1 MYGRQRWMND
11 WRSIK
16 NYRNNII
23 RKESVADYAELARSR
38 SARPRT
44 TETSQ
49 AIHNSEG

>member
-1 MYGRQRWMND
+1 MND
-11 WRSIK
+11 WKSIK

-44 TETSQ
+44 AETSQ
-49 AIHNSEG
+49 VVHSDN